1 MCMFLGHE
9 TRMGIMRELERIF
22 KKRKR
27 QARKQKNYE
36 QGAQKGQW
44 GREQTRQSRMAY
56 FYENAM
62 MESPA
67 LYVNLKIILK

>member
-1 MCMFLGHE
+1 MCVFLGHE
-9 TRMGIMRELERIF
+9 TRMGIMRELEGIF
-22 KKRKR
+22 KRKR

-44 GREQTRQSRMAY
+44 GREQTRQSRTAY

-62 MESPA
+62 MESPT
-67 LYVNLKIILK
+67 LCVNLKIILK

>member
-1 MCMFLGHE
+1 
-9 TRMGIMRELERIF
+9 MGIMRELEGIF

-27 QARKQKNYE
+27 QARKQRNYE
-36 QGAQKGQW
+36 KGAQKGQW
-44 GREQTRQSRMAY
+44 GREQMWQSRMAY

-62 MESPA
+62 MESYI

>member
-1 MCMFLGHE
+1 
-9 TRMGIMRELERIF
+9 MRELEGIF

-27 QARKQKNYE
+27 QARKQRNFE

-44 GREQTRQSRMAY
+44 GREQMWQSRTAY

-62 MESPA
+62 NM
-67 LYVNLKIILK
+67 LYYFVC